1 MSRVIRLLC
10 DCNAFRTPLVAGA
23 TLIEGTHLASHGVD
37 QLLRTKQ
44 AELYVEPAPPA
55 PEPEPVIE
63 PELQPEPTQ
72 DLPAPAPLVGR
83 SKRKKR

>member
-1 MSRVIRLLC
+1 MRTIRLLC
-10 DCNAFRTPLVAGA
+10 DCNAFRTPLAAGA
-23 TLIEGTHLASHGVD
+23 ILIEGTHLASHGVD

-44 AELYVEPAPPA
+44 AELYTEPS

-63 PELQPEPTQ
+63 PEPQPEPEPTQ
-72 DLPAPAPLVGR
+72 DLPAPAPPVGR